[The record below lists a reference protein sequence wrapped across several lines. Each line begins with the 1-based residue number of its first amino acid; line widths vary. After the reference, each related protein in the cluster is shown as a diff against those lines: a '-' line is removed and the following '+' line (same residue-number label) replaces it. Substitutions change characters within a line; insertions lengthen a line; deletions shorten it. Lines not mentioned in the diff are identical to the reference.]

1 MSLTIVCETPLPT
14 IEQST
19 YSLLVACSNSDL
31 LMLRYLWE
39 KFGSTMWVLDHL
51 RVLMKQL
58 ISQQWIEAI
67 DMIFDSENTQ
77 QMIKS
82 LNSQERSCF
91 IEEYIGNPFAKY
103 FDYEV
108 RNCLVSNFCKPP
120 YAGALVILLIEY
132 FEELNSVKRKT
143 AGGDKV
149 IIVAL
154 GHNAESAA

>member
-1 MSLTIVCETPLPT
+1 
-14 IEQST
+14 
-19 YSLLVACSNSDL
+19 
-31 LMLRYLWE
+31 
-39 KFGSTMWVLDHL
+39 
-51 RVLMKQL
+51 
-58 ISQQWIEAI
+58 
-67 DMIFDSENTQ
+67 MIFDSENTQ

-103 FDYEV
+103 FDNEV
-108 RNCLVSNFCKPP
+108 RNCLVNNFCKPP
-120 YAGALVILLIEY
+120 YSGALVILLIEY

-154 GHNAESAA
+154 GHNVETAAQEFQKIWNLCLENI

>member
-58 ISQQWIEAI
+58 ISQKWIEAI

-77 QMIKS
+77 
-82 LNSQERSCF
+82 
-91 IEEYIGNPFAKY
+91 
-103 FDYEV
+103 
-108 RNCLVSNFCKPP
+108 
-120 YAGALVILLIEY
+120 
-132 FEELNSVKRKT
+132 
-143 AGGDKV
+143 
-149 IIVAL
+149 
-154 GHNAESAA
+154 